1 MSTYSPGGRTRA
13 TGRPHEG
20 ARPRQRPGAGRV
32 FPRLDP
38 REGAG
43 ARPLRLRQEQPGRRR
58 GSPLRRLIRGR
69 RADGPL
75 VRAGTPARLRRERGG
90 QLRTGQGRP
99 DGLRGPLSPTH
110 EIPTGLRLLLDT
122 EGAEVAAS
130 RPIDHGTQYDLVR
143 NGETAKLNV
152 YRTGKVSTGGKAS
165 RLMEVLEGWRTGE
178 GKAGGGRSRAP
189 SGPRPGL
196 DPTPRLGI
204 DEAGKGDFFGP
215 LVVAGVRVT
224 GAEMAAELREIG
236 VRDSKTV
243 GVLGARPM
251 AERILKATGPDNVR
265 VVVLRPEEYEKRRR
279 KAGNVNDLLGEVD
292 AGIIRELKG
301 EVELV
306 VVDQYAKGARSRLA
320 PSVPPGGGL
329 EGRPRA
335 EGDAAGAAGPVPAPA
350 PPPARGGP

>member
-1 MSTYSPGGRTRA
+1 MSFG
-13 TGRPHEG
+13 HEI
-20 ARPRQRPGAGRV
+20 PAG
-32 FPRLDP
+32 
-38 REGAG
+38 
-43 ARPLRLRQEQPGRRR
+43 
-58 GSPLRRLIRGR
+58 LRRL
-69 RADGPL
+69 
-75 VRAGTPARLRRERGG
+75 
-90 QLRTGQGRP
+90 
-99 DGLRGPLSPTH
+99 
-110 EIPTGLRLLLDT
+110 LDS

-143 NGETAKLNV
+143 DGETAKLNV

-165 RLMEVLEGWRTGE
+165 RLMGVLESWRTGE
-178 GKAGGGRSRAP
+178 GKAAGGRQRAP

-204 DEAGKGDFFGP
+204 DEAGKGDYFGP

-224 GAEMAAELREIG
+224 GAEMATGLQEIG

-320 PSVPPGGGL
+320 PSVPPGVRL
-329 EGRPRA
+329 EVRPRA
-335 EGDAAGAAGPVPAPA
+335 EDDAAVAAASILARARQLDEVDLLSEKVGFRLPLGATHVLDAGRRVVRDLGMDGLAKVAKTHFATTKKIIGEEDDGGAA
-350 PPPARGGP
+350 